1 MRKVLFYVVLAVIAY
16 GALVVKCETLAQGA
30 TKPTISQLRA
40 EYNKAAEAVI
50 PIGKCYGRFS
60 KNEASRWV
68 PCSRKERAAQIEA
81 QFQRD
86 VISKLAG
93 QDVAKANPPKSDK
106 KPEVDPLELTQAEL
120 ADAGAILNEFKT
132 LQEKLGT
139 AQEDLFKAYDK
150 GKDAFDAAAK
160 DNYIVISK
168 IKDVQA
174 RYRAWEAPVKERIKC
189 PDCTFNTQTGKMV
202 RPQPSPKQ

>member
-1 MRKVLFYVVLAVIAY
+1 MRKFLFFAVLAVIAY
-16 GALVVKCETLAQGA
+16 GALFARCETRAQEAPKASAKPIA
-30 TKPTISQLRA
+30 TPT
-40 EYNKAAEAVI
+40 
-50 PIGKCYGRFS
+50 P
-60 KNEASRWV
+60 
-68 PCSRKERAAQIEA
+68 
-81 QFQRD
+81 
-86 VISKLAG
+86 
-93 QDVAKANPPKSDK
+93 
-106 KPEVDPLELTQAEL
+106 DPLELSQAEL

-174 RYRAWEAPVKERIKC
+174 KYRAWEVPVKERIKC

-202 RPQPSPKQ
+202 RPQAAPKN